1 MANEKAEFSGNNVN
15 YYLVEVKD
23 PKRLDPYTAECED
36 IIEALNMTFAEGNAF
51 KAIWRSCAARTLG
64 KRKVGEDPHG
74 IYDAEK
80 VSYYAKRMVAM
91 RNRLKNEQNPETVEY
106 VPPFINFEPL
116 FPSEAVTKDT
126 ATMILKPILDWTK
139 PSAFGPCVHCFGS
152 IRCGHKIQPGERCD
166 QSFDYCNSIGNA
178 LNFGGAPTFDSNQP

>member
-23 PKRLDPYTAECED
+23 PKRLEPYTAECED

-74 IYDAEK
+74 IYDADK

-91 RNRLKNEQNPETVEY
+91 RNRLKNEQNPEIVEY
-106 VPPFINFEPL
+106 VQFLSELSTLDGIAVKTLGQPDRIV
-116 FPSEAVTKDT
+116 PSK
-126 ATMILKPILDWTK
+126 
-139 PSAFGPCVHCFGS
+139 
-152 IRCGHKIQPGERCD
+152 
-166 QSFDYCNSIGNA
+166 
-178 LNFGGAPTFDSNQP
+178 

>member
-1 MANEKAEFSGNNVN
+1 MTTKAEFSGNNVN

-23 PKRLDPYTAECED
+23 PKRLEPYTAECED

-74 IYDAEK
+74 IYDADK

-91 RNRLKNEQNPETVEY
+91 RNRLKNEQNPEPVASPMIAHRLNEG
-106 VPPFINFEPL
+106 
-116 FPSEAVTKDT
+116 KT
-126 ATMILKPILDWTK
+126 AASKK
-139 PSAFGPCVHCFGS
+139 S
-152 IRCGHKIQPGERCD
+152 
-166 QSFDYCNSIGNA
+166 
-178 LNFGGAPTFDSNQP
+178 